1 MSTWSDNV
9 QKNVYNSV
17 ATVQK
22 VEEEDLEPGCA
33 KKCSDF
39 IITQIKAFQ
48 KLGQLWQLTE

>member
-1 MSTWSDNV
+1 MSDNV
-9 QKNVYNSV
+9 QKNVNNSL